1 MSKEKK
7 KHKICPLKVYSNLK
21 IHLSEVVKRTGE
33 IFRIEHKNNHQ
44 NRDVAS
50 IICSAYFMTESETI
64 FCTNFFGQFYYLFFL
79 NCSVKKKK
87 KKKKKKRKALQTFS
101 EH

>member
-7 KHKICPLKVYSNLK
+7 KHKIWPLKVYSNLK
-21 IHLSEVVKRTGE
+21 IHISEVVKRTGE

-50 IICSAYFMTESETI
+50 IICSAYFMIESETI
-64 FCTNFFGQFYYLFFL
+64 FCTNFFGQFYYLSFL

-87 KKKKKKRKALQTFS
+87 KKKEEEESLTDVF
-101 EH
+101 